1 MNHLFSRAAER
12 KTDRTIQPAAAP
24 RTNTHQLLAAGE
36 NVEDFFQLT
45 ASLVDH
51 YHPASTHEY
60 SLAEDLACERWLLLR
75 RQRAC
80 KAIESELLA
89 TQPDPSLWSETD
101 FKRLAQID
109 HYRLRA
115 ERTYHRALKRVK
127 EFRQERLTNYRWEAM
142 YDLAVRQLEFEKK
155 KDERK
160 SSDRARKMA
169 IAA

>member
-1 MNHLFSRAAER
+1 MNHPFSRAAER
-12 KTDRTIQPAAAP
+12 KMNRTLRPAAAP
-24 RTNTHQLLAAGE
+24 RPNTAQILAAGE

-60 SLAEDLACERWLLLR
+60 SLIEDLACERWLLLR

-80 KAIESELLA
+80 KAIEAALL
-89 TQPDPSLWSETD
+89 TSQPDPSLWSETD

-109 HYRLRA
+109 RYRLRA
-115 ERTYHRALKRVK
+115 ERTFHRALTCVK
-127 EFRQERLTNYRWEAM
+127 EFHQQRLTNYRWEAM
-142 YDLAVRQLEFEKK
+142 YDMAVRQLEFEKK
-155 KDERK
+155 KHKLETAD
-160 SSDRARKMA
+160 SAGKME